1 MSDADIVESLGDWKR
16 THDCGALGEDHLG
29 DEVVR
34 MGWVTTRRDHGGV
47 IFVDLRD
54 RYGMTQVVFNPQHD
68 AESHR
73 KAEYLRNEFV
83 IAIRGV
89 VESRPEGMV
98 NPRLP
103 TGKIEVNC
111 DSLRLLNGS
120 RPVPFHMD
128 DDVDLREETR
138 LKYRYLDL
146 RRPAM
151 QAKLRLRHRCYQKT
165 RQTLDELGFLEVET
179 PFLIRSTPEGARDY
193 LVPSR
198 VNPGM
203 FYALPQSP
211 QTYKQLLMIAG
222 SDRYFQIVKCF
233 RDEDLRADRQPE
245 FTQIDIEMS
254 FIQEDD
260 IMEGAERVTRT
271 LFEEIRGLSLL
282 PDPFPRM
289 THAEAMARF
298 GTDKPDLRFDL
309 ELKDAGAAAR
319 ASEYRIFQSVLDD
332 KGQVK
337 GINLKGHSQL
347 GRGQIDQLIAYAQEA
362 GAKGLSWIKHLE
374 GGLESSIVKFF
385 PDRSRQ
391 LLIEA
396 MSSAPGDLLL
406 LVADKPPKVARV
418 LDALRLELATR
429 FDLIDADA
437 YRAVWITEFPLLE
450 WDPEEDRR
458 AAMHHPFTSPLE
470 ADLPL
475 LDDDPLQARAR
486 AYDLVINGNEIAG
499 GSIRIFQRSV
509 QAQMFRLLALS
520 EQEVES
526 KFGFLLDALEFGA
539 PPHGGIAFGFDRLV
553 AMLAGESSIREVIA
567 FPKTNRAV
575 GLMESAPGVVD
586 DEQLRDLGIRIRS

>member
-29 DEVVR
+29 DEVVL

-222 SDRYFQIVKCF
+222 TDRYFQIVKCF

-260 IMEGAERVTRT
+260 IMEVAERVTRT
-271 LFEEIRGLSLL
+271 LFEEIRGLSL

-319 ASEYRIFQSVLDD
+319 ASEYRIFQSALDD
-332 KGQVK
+332 GGQVK
-337 GINLKGHSQL
+337 GINLKGHSEL
-347 GRGQIDQLIAYAQEA
+347 GRGQIDQLIAYTQEA

-406 LVADKPPKVARV
+406 LVADKPPQVARV
-418 LDALRLELATR
+418 LDALRLELASR

-450 WDPEEDRR
+450 WDPEEDRC

-567 FPKTNRAV
+567 FPKTNRAI

>member
-29 DEVVR
+29 DEVVL

-83 IAIRGV
+83 IAVRGV

-111 DSLRLLNGS
+111 DSLRLLNSS
-120 RPVPFHMD
+120 RPVPFHID

-222 SDRYFQIVKCF
+222 TDRYFQIVKCF

-260 IMEGAERVTRT
+260 IMEVAERVTRT
-271 LFEEIRGLSLL
+271 LFEEIRGLPLL
-282 PDPFPRM
+282 PDPF
-289 THAEAMARF
+289 
-298 GTDKPDLRFDL
+298 
-309 ELKDAGAAAR
+309 
-319 ASEYRIFQSVLDD
+319 
-332 KGQVK
+332 
-337 GINLKGHSQL
+337 
-347 GRGQIDQLIAYAQEA
+347 
-362 GAKGLSWIKHLE
+362 
-374 GGLESSIVKFF
+374 
-385 PDRSRQ
+385 
-391 LLIEA
+391 
-396 MSSAPGDLLL
+396 
-406 LVADKPPKVARV
+406 
-418 LDALRLELATR
+418 
-429 FDLIDADA
+429 
-437 YRAVWITEFPLLE
+437 
-450 WDPEEDRR
+450 
-458 AAMHHPFTSPLE
+458 
-470 ADLPL
+470 
-475 LDDDPLQARAR
+475 
-486 AYDLVINGNEIAG
+486 
-499 GSIRIFQRSV
+499 
-509 QAQMFRLLALS
+509 
-520 EQEVES
+520 
-526 KFGFLLDALEFGA
+526 
-539 PPHGGIAFGFDRLV
+539 
-553 AMLAGESSIREVIA
+553 
-567 FPKTNRAV
+567 
-575 GLMESAPGVVD
+575 
-586 DEQLRDLGIRIRS
+586 

>member
-29 DEVVR
+29 DEVVL

-54 RYGMTQVVFNPQHD
+54 RYGMTQIVFNPQHD

-222 SDRYFQIVKCF
+222 TDRYFQIVKCF

-260 IMEGAERVTRT
+260 IMEVAERVTRT
-271 LFEEIRGLSLL
+271 LFEEIRGLSL

-319 ASEYRIFQSVLDD
+319 ASGYRIFQSALDD
-332 KGQVK
+332 GGQVK

-406 LVADKPPKVARV
+406 FVADQPPQVARV
-418 LDALRLELATR
+418 LDALRLELASR

-450 WDPEEDRR
+450 WDPEEDRFT
-458 AAMHHPFTSPLE
+458 AMHHPFTSPLE
-470 ADLPL
+470 ADLHL

-499 GSIRIFQRSV
+499 GSIRIFQRPV

-567 FPKTNRAV
+567 FPKTNRAI

>member
-16 THDCGALGEDHLG
+16 THDCGAVGEDHLG
-29 DEVVR
+29 DEVVL

-111 DSLRLLNGS
+111 DSLRLLNSS

-222 SDRYFQIVKCF
+222 TDRYFQIVKCF

-260 IMEGAERVTRT
+260 IMEVAERVTRT
-271 LFEEIRGLSLL
+271 LFEEIRGLPLL

-332 KGQVK
+332 GGQVK

-406 LVADKPPKVARV
+406 LVADKPPQVARV
-418 LDALRLELATR
+418 LDALRLELASR

-437 YRAVWITEFPLLE
+437 HRAVWITEFPLLE
-450 WDPEEDRR
+450 WDPEEDRFT
-458 AAMHHPFTSPLE
+458 AMHHPFTSPLE

-499 GSIRIFQRSV
+499 GSIRIFQRPV